1 MKARLEFSKL
11 ANEDIDEIWLYIALD
26 NVDAADRL
34 MSEMET
40 RFDLLARNP
49 LLGTP
54 RPELLDDL
62 RQFPHDRYN
71 IFYFPKTNG
80 IVVHRVLH
88 SARDSV
94 QIFDESPDQLN

>member
-49 LLGTP
+49 LLVTP
-54 RPELLDDL
+54 RPELLDECANFRTIDTTSFIFRRL
-62 RQFPHDRYN
+62 VALLSTAFCTAHEIRYRSL
-71 IFYFPKTNG
+71 TN
-80 IVVHRVLH
+80 HLT
-88 SARDSV
+88 
-94 QIFDESPDQLN
+94 N